1 MKYVRSPLFR
11 VQWLLQL
18 FLIALFLSIDVGENL
33 QAIIAGALLCTVGI
47 PHGANDYLYRED
59 TTGLGLVA
67 FTVMYLGVMGVY
79 LLLWWVLPIAALAV
93 FFAISFHH
101 FGQSNF
107 ENGAVWHMPSILWG
121 LWILVFPV
129 VIHWEEAFGIFADMT
144 GTAAAADGVIGIS
157 GHWAIAVITGG
168 AYLASLFFAVKADRS
183 RYILQFTLVSLWY
196 IATPLLFGFIVV
208 FCLWH
213 AMQSF
218 QHQLDHYKKSTSG
231 STGAFVKALIPFGIA
246 SLAGFGVYVY
256 FRGFE
261 VGEAFILLSLITL
274 PHVVVMHRLYAAGSA
289 ESETSL

>member
-18 FLIALFLSIDVGENL
+18 FLIALFLSADIGEDV
-33 QAIIAGALLCTVGI
+33 QAILAGVLLCTVGI

-59 TTGLGLVA
+59 TTGLGLA
-67 FTVMYLGVMGVY
+67 GFTGLYLGVMAVY
-79 LLLWWVLPIAALAV
+79 LLLWWALPAAALAV

-107 ENGAVWHMPSILWG
+107 ENGAVWHVPSILWG

-129 VIHWEEAFGIFADMT
+129 VLHWEEAFGIFAEMT
-144 GTAAAADGVIGIS
+144 GTGAATDGVIGIS
-157 GHWAIAVITGG
+157 GRWAIAVVTGG
-168 AYLASLFFAVKADRS
+168 AYLASLFFAVKADRA
-183 RYILQFTLVSLWY
+183 RYILQFALVSLWY
-196 IATPLLFGFIVV
+196 AATPLLFGFIVV

-213 AMQSF
+213 ALQSF
-218 QHQLDHYKKSTSG
+218 QHQLDHYKKSTGG
-231 STGAFVKALIPFGIA
+231 STAAFAKALVPFGIA

-261 VGEAFILLSLITL
+261 VSEAFILLSLITL
-274 PHVVVMHRLYAAGSA
+274 PHVVVMHRLYVLGRPGHEIS
-289 ESETSL
+289 

>member
-11 VQWLLQL
+11 IQWLLQL
-18 FLIALFLSIDVGENL
+18 FLIALFLSVDIGEDV
-33 QAIIAGALLCTVGI
+33 QAIMAGILLCTVGI

-59 TTGLGLVA
+59 TTGLGLFA
-67 FTVMYLGVMGVY
+67 FTGMYLGVMAVY
-79 LLLWWVLPIAALAV
+79 LLLWWALPIAALAV

-107 ENGAVWHMPSILWG
+107 ENGSVWHAPSILWG

-129 VIHWEEAFGIFADMT
+129 VLHWEEAFGIFADMT
-144 GTAAAADGVIGIS
+144 GGGEGS
-157 GHWAIAVITGG
+157 GAFLGPAGRWAIAVFTGG
-168 AYLASLFFAVKADRS
+168 AYLASLFFAEKADRAH
-183 RYILQFTLVSLWY
+183 YILQFALVSLWY
-196 IATPLLFGFIVV
+196 LATPLLFGFIVV

-213 AMQSF
+213 ALQSL
-218 QHQLDHYKKSTSG
+218 QHQLDHYKKSTDG
-231 STGAFVKALIPFGIA
+231 STGAFVKALLPFGFA

-274 PHVVVMHRLYAAGSA
+274 PHVVVMHRLYAHGSPQGQK
-289 ESETSL
+289 S

>member
-1 MKYVRSPLFR
+1 MKYIRSPLFR
-11 VQWLLQL
+11 AQWLLQL
-18 FLIALFLSIDVGENL
+18 FLIALFLSVDIGESL
-33 QAIIAGALLCTVGI
+33 QAIIAGVLLCTVGI

-59 TTGLGLVA
+59 TTGLGLAA
-67 FTVMYLGVMGVY
+67 FTGMYLGVMAVY

-107 ENGAVWHMPSILWG
+107 ENGPVWHMPSILWG

-129 VIHWEEAFGIFADMT
+129 VLHWEEAFGIFAEMA
-144 GTAAAADGVIGIS
+144 GTEVVADGVIGIS
-157 GHWAIAVITGG
+157 GRWAIAVVTGG
-168 AYLASLFFAVKADRS
+168 AYLASLFFAVKADRT
-183 RYILQFTLVSLWY
+183 RYILQFVLVSLWY

-213 AMQSF
+213 ALQSL
-218 QHQLDHYKKSTSG
+218 QHQLDHYKKSTGG
-231 STGAFVKALIPFGIA
+231 STGDFTKALLPFGLA
-246 SLAGFGVYVY
+246 SLVGFGAYVY

-274 PHVVVMHRLYAAGSA
+274 PHVVVMHRLYVLGRPKQEVS
-289 ESETSL
+289 